1 MTQSANNDID
11 ISISDDI
18 ITIKLDETYG
28 ATTSYLDN
36 TNVVYSTDDNTDT
49 ITLDLSDITSDIT
62 IDGLVDTDMNTPFW
76 HFENKP
82 FVNTMP
88 AIDEINRMCEI
99 YPGLAKAYENF
110 KTAYSLVEQD
120 YEGKKKA
127 GEIPDDDIPF

>member
-1 MTQSANNDID
+1 MTQSKDGD
-11 ISISDDI
+11 T

-36 TNVVYSTDDNTDT
+36 TGVTYTTDTYVVDDGT
-49 ITLDLSDITSDIT
+49 ITLDLSDFTV
-62 IDGLVDTDMNTPFW
+62 DGLVDTDTITPFW
-76 HFENKP
+76 HFDLTP

-88 AIDEINRMCEI
+88 TVDEINKMCKI

-110 KTAYSLVEQD
+110 KTAYKLVEQD

-127 GEIPDDDIPF
+127 GEIDDDIPF